1 MKDYNIYKFSLSER
15 FKYILTAVFASAVI
29 SYIFYRSI
37 VFFVVLLP
45 FSFFYPKFITE
56 KLIKKRKQRLGGEF
70 KEALLIMTSLL
81 SAGYSLENTVKESIN
96 ELKLLYVKP
105 TYIIPEFE
113 YMNHLI
119 FMNIPVEKVF
129 EDFGERSGVDDIK
142 NFARVLKA
150 GKRSGGGLV
159 PIISHTA
166 SVISDKIRIKEEI
179 YTMTSAK
186 RYEQKIMN
194 LFPIFIVLYIDSTSP
209 GFFNLMYSTLIGR
222 AVMTV
227 CLIIYL
233 FAYYLS
239 GKLLDIEL

>member
-1 MKDYNIYKFSLSER
+1 
-15 FKYILTAVFASAVI
+15 
-29 SYIFYRSI
+29 
-37 VFFVVLLP
+37 
-45 FSFFYPKFITE
+45 
-56 KLIKKRKQRLGGEF
+56 
-70 KEALLIMTSLL
+70 MTSLL